1 MRPGRHRRANYA
13 EGTAHAQALLQ
24 RARSAEWSI
33 STFNGS
39 VEKDESTNKYIKE
52 ASRNRKNTRRAFHTK
67 KPKKRGFFK
76 EKMVNI
82 DECY

>member
-24 RARSAEWSI
+24 RARSAEWEYF

-52 ASRNRKNTRRAFHTK
+52 ASRNRKK
-67 KPKKRGFFK
+67 
-76 EKMVNI
+76 
-82 DECY
+82 Y